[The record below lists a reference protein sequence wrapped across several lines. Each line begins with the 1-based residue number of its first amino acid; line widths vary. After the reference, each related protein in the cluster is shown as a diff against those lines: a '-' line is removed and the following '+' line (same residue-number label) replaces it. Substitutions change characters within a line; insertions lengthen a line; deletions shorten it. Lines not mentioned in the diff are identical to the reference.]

1 MTPEQSFLAFRT
13 TRDPARLG
21 EVFDQCA
28 DDLFGV
34 ALHLCRDQ
42 EEAEDAV
49 QATFLVAIEQA
60 PRWDG
65 ARPLQPWLLGILHRE
80 VRTLRRRA
88 RRQPQPERMALPA
101 VAPPDLQ
108 AMTAEVRDAVHG
120 AIDALPE
127 PYRGVVALRLVHALP
142 PESIAARL
150 SRSPGAVRTQL
161 WRGLELLRRTL
172 PAGLGVAIGAQLFGR
187 PALAAVRAHVLESA
201 STSAKGAAG
210 GGAAAAAVA
219 GALLMKQIAIA
230 AVLL

>member
-1 MTPEQSFLAFRT
+1 MTPEQSFLGFRT

-42 EEAEDAV
+42 GEAEDAV

-60 PRWDG
+60 QRWDA

-80 VRTLRRRA
+80 VHQLRRRA
-88 RRQPQPERMALPA
+88 RRQPQPERVELPA

-108 AMTAEVRDAVHG
+108 AMTAEVRDAVHS

-127 PYRGVVALRLVHALP
+127 PYRGVVSLRFVHALP

-161 WRGLELLRRTL
+161 WRGLELLRRAL
-172 PAGLGVAIGAQLFGR
+172 PAGLGVAIGAQLGQ
-187 PALAAVRAHVLESA
+187 PTLAAVRAHVLEAA
-201 STSAKGAAG
+201 STSAK
-210 GGAAAAAVA
+210 
-219 GALLMKQIAIA
+219 
-230 AVLL
+230 